1 MAELGTRLDLF
12 LNWWRGWGIVAGT
25 CAFLATNIIYQK
37 ESKNWAWSKWWVNLP
52 YMPKTFFN
60 LLIYSNTLFEMSSAD
75 LESTASCHHFG
86 ILRKLRL
93 PWTTKGRRVEW
104 WKSNRSRS
112 AVPSSA
118 WLMWWSFPKGMWGQ
132 TTKVFSH
139 SQWGPAPCGEHLQ
152 WGIFMSFG
160 LATWVKGE
168 REACVISLLLCLSE
182 EVCVVL
188 WAESLAQ
195 VGTVEWVL
203 PAGWRGTP
211 PEGRCSG
218 PHQWL

>member
-1 MAELGTRLDLF
+1 
-12 LNWWRGWGIVAGT
+12 
-25 CAFLATNIIYQK
+25 
-37 ESKNWAWSKWWVNLP
+37 
-52 YMPKTFFN
+52 MPKSFFN
-60 LLIYSNTLFEMSSAD
+60 LLIHSNTLFEMSSAD

-93 PWTTKGRRVEW
+93 PWTTKGRWVEGERARVVGQLCCPLPGW
-104 WKSNRSRS
+104 CDDLSRR
-112 AVPSSA
+112 ACGDRRPKFLVTPSRGLLHVVNISSEGF
-118 WLMWWSFPKGMWGQ
+118 LCP
-132 TTKVFSH
+132 
-139 SQWGPAPCGEHLQ
+139 
-152 WGIFMSFG
+152 FG

-168 REACVISLLLCLSE
+168 REACVVSLILCLSE

-211 PEGRCSG
+211 LEGRCSG